1 MRMVGESME
10 FKDYYKILGVDRNA
24 DEKEIKRAYRRL
36 ARKYHPDLNPGDREA
51 EKKFKE
57 INEAY
62 EVLSDP
68 EKRKRY
74 DELGAAWNTY
84 GQQNTEQFWQ
94 DFYRKYAGS
103 GREYYTTGEAQAEWG
118 NFEDF
123 SDFFKILFGDIFSSG
138 RPSGGFRVHRA
149 YRDSSFEGRSQKKTP
164 PSEPTHEIEIS
175 LEEAYRGTT
184 RNIKIAF
191 DEICSACSGTGKSSS
206 FGTCSF
212 CNGEGVTRKSKT
224 VNVTIPPGL
233 DDGSKLRIPGVAGG
247 RDLYLR
253 VKIRPHPVFR
263 KEDSNLILDLPVTL
277 YEALLGAEVEIPIL
291 DGKKVKLKIPPE
303 TQNGALL
310 RLKGLGFVDPKTK
323 ERGDLLVRVQVVL
336 PRQLSA
342 REKELFKE
350 LASLRHENPRLNMV
364 S

>member
-1 MRMVGESME
+1 ME

-36 ARKYHPDLNPGDREA
+36 ARKYHPDLNPGDKEA

-74 DELGAAWNTY
+74 DELGAAWNAY

-94 DFYRKYAGS
+94 DFYRKYGAS
-103 GREYYTTGEAQAEWG
+103 GQRYYTAGEAQAEWG
-118 NFEDF
+118 GFEDF
-123 SDFFKILFGDIFSSG
+123 SDFFKILFGDIFSSE
-138 RPSGGFRVHRA
+138 RPSGRGFRV
-149 YRDSSFEGRSQKKTP
+149 YRTYRSSPFAEHTIKKETP
-164 PSEPTHEIEIS
+164 TSEPTHEVEIT
-175 LEEAYRGTT
+175 LEEVYRGTT
-184 RNIKIAF
+184 RNIKVAF
-191 DEICSACSGTGKSSS
+191 DEICSACSGTGKSGNFGVCSS
-206 FGTCSF
+206 
-212 CNGEGVTRKSKT
+212 CNGEGVIRKSKT

-253 VKIRPHPVFR
+253 IKIKPHPIFR
-263 KEDSNLILDLPVTL
+263 KEGSNLSLDLPVTL
-277 YEALLGAEVEIPIL
+277 YEALLGAEIEIPLL

-303 TQNGALL
+303 TQNGTVL
-310 RLKGLGFVDPKTK
+310 RLRGLGFVDPKTK
-323 ERGDLLVRVQVVL
+323 EKGDLLVKVQVVL

-342 REKELFKE
+342 KEKELFRE
-350 LASLRHENPRLNMV
+350 LATLRHENPRLNLV